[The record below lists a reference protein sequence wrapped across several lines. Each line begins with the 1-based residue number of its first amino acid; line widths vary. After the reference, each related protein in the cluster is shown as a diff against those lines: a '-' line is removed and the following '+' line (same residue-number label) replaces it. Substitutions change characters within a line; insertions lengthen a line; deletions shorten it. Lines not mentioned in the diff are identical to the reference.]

1 MNSDQFDMEG
11 GESSAGDMNRTK
23 EEEYDMYVKQDQEFQ
38 SEPKLIKTEEEH
50 LQTTIQD
57 YESKKREGLLPS
69 LDEKKDEQASPK
81 RQRRSSSHPHDS
93 WQNLHADTALKEE
106 SVEMIKSESRE
117 VTPLQPIDS
126 NIQLQRPTSGLV
138 SRHSNSSDTSTSS
151 TDSKGRPRESMYPE
165 IFGEMISTVLEH
177 EAYLFTASERIL
189 LGSFASMDYE
199 ARHLLARLIQRRNTW
214 HRVDKLRYD
223 FDVKDKTTAV
233 TSLCKPHPDILALQS
248 EIEEEEDGNITR
260 FCLSEQDMDEGFEE
274 PLNLLTLSELKELAK
289 NMNRSKGVTTK
300 ASIISSLL
308 TTKSQGT
315 LHGFG
320 DTNKSETR
328 SQAAVLREQLTA
340 IVGGCVKVCPNA
352 QSLIDRIALVYYR
365 GAEFSTS
372 ALTTAVLSKSRR
384 RAYPDYVWK
393 RSEKL
398 FASRKHLVEMQEALQ
413 LEKQMDQ
420 WIEWDGSRD
429 AIAKAMEAFEHVYAR
444 WKEAVREGESLAKDS
459 YDLGAYNRM
468 RFHPGWPL
476 TRVVYKGVYVL
487 GRSHKHEREAEVL
500 RSLLCQ
506 RVFRR
511 GRRGDWYDRL
521 ALITANYPPS
531 TTTNAIRKAKREAL
545 AISVQGIEDRDTHL
559 IYQDTLQ
566 RRITRLENQLN
577 LPFSEKHDFSYAK
590 LRKCEDRI
598 FRGVRLDQ
606 MMTEKKGIF
615 GSTVPIPG
623 QKERRS
629 MSRDPSAS
637 DEYSFKYR
645 APLRKVVKVERMEV
659 KEEAPEPVD
668 ANEGDSPT
676 NDSEESPTKSKY
688 SVERRDVRKDMHSVW
703 RGLDG
708 QPCRVEYLVL
718 QHYEK
723 QNFKGFHCEGGVLT
737 MLFALVMWDILF
749 MHVDGVFET
758 PYQRQPLDILED
770 SFAIVRG
777 PELRQRLV
785 EIENTGGLD
794 LIKQTDDRER
804 ERKTWAI
811 GCKWDLY
818 GQEDLLEIA
827 ECMGGKALSVV
838 CQMLA
843 EEWSHCTS
851 GMPDLVVW
859 RYSDKQVRFCEVKG
873 PGDKL
878 SDKQK
883 LWIDVL
889 LRAGLRVEVSKVE
902 EKKS

>member
-1 MNSDQFDMEG
+1 MNAMSPHKEDEDG
-11 GESSAGDMNRTK
+11 RASS
-23 EEEYDMYVKQDQEFQ
+23 
-38 SEPKLIKTEEEH
+38 
-50 LQTTIQD
+50 
-57 YESKKREGLLPS
+57 
-69 LDEKKDEQASPK
+69 K
-81 RQRRSSSHPHDS
+81 RQRRNSSHDDDLRQALHLGIDAIDS
-93 WQNLHADTALKEE
+93 GGMKAGTELKEE
-106 SVEMIKSESRE
+106 NLETMKSDSGEL
-117 VTPLQPIDS
+117 TPLQSIDS
-126 NIQLQRPTSGLV
+126 NIELQRPTNGLI
-138 SRHSNSSDTSTSS
+138 SRNSNSSDTSTSS

-177 EAYLFTASERIL
+177 EAYLFTTSERIL
-189 LGSFASMDYE
+189 LESFANMDYE

-223 FDVKDKTTAV
+223 FEVKDKAIAV
-233 TSLCKPHPDILALQS
+233 SSLCQPNKDILAIDQ
-248 EIEEEEDGNITR
+248 EDEDNDITR

-274 PLNLLTLSELKELAK
+274 PLNLLTLAELKELAK
-289 NMNRSKGVTTK
+289 NMNRLKGVTTK

-320 DTNKSETR
+320 DKNSNEVR
-328 SQAAVLREQLTA
+328 SQAAVLREQLAT
-340 IVGGCVKVCPNA
+340 IVGGCVKVCPKA
-352 QSLIDRIALVYYR
+352 QYLIDRIALVYYR
-365 GAEFSTS
+365 GAELGTS
-372 ALTTAVLSKSRR
+372 ALTTAVLSKSRK

-398 FASRKHLVEMQEALQ
+398 FASRRHLVEMQNALQ
-413 LEKQMDQ
+413 LELQMDQ

-429 AIAKAMEAFEHVYAR
+429 AIAKAMDAFELVYER
-444 WKEAVREGESLAKDS
+444 WKEAVCEGEALAKNS

-500 RSLLCQ
+500 RALLGQ

-521 ALITANYPPS
+521 ALITSNYPPS
-531 TTTNAIRKAKREAL
+531 TTPNAIRKAKREAL

-590 LRKCEDRI
+590 LRKCEERI
-598 FRGVRLDQ
+598 FRGVRLDK
-606 MMTEKKGIF
+606 MMEEKKGIF
-615 GSTVPIPG
+615 GSTIPIPG
-623 QKERRS
+623 EKERRS
-629 MSRDPSAS
+629 MSRDTSAS
-637 DEYSFKYR
+637 DQYSFKYR
-645 APLRKVVKVERMEV
+645 TPLRKVVKVERVELKAEEV
-659 KEEAPEPVD
+659 KQEDEND
-668 ANEGDSPT
+668 DGTPT
-676 NDSEESPTKSKY
+676 NDQEESPKSKY
-688 SVERRDVRKDMHSVW
+688 SIERRDVRKDMHSVW

-708 QPCRVEYLVL
+708 QPCRVENLVL

-777 PELRQRLV
+777 PALRERLV
-785 EIENTGGLD
+785 EIENTGGLNF
-794 LIKQTDDRER
+794 IKQTDDRER

-818 GQEDLLEIA
+818 TQEDLLEIA
-827 ECMGGKALSVV
+827 ECMGGKALSVI

-859 RYSDKQVRFCEVKG
+859 RYGDKQVRFCEVKG

-902 EKKS
+902 EQK

>member
-1 MNSDQFDMEG
+1 MEG
-11 GESSAGDMNRTK
+11 DERYTREHIQIREENNDMLHSEANRIK
-23 EEEYDMYVKQDQEFQ
+23 MEDEHSQAAIRD
-38 SEPKLIKTEEEH
+38 SEQRKRELPISLTEEEDGR
-50 LQTTIQD
+50 I
-57 YESKKREGLLPS
+57 
-69 LDEKKDEQASPK
+69 SPK
-81 RQRRSSSHPHDS
+81 QQRRSPSYADDS
-93 WQNLHADTALKEE
+93 RQNLQAGMPLKGENLE
-106 SVEMIKSESRE
+106 LIKSESRE

-126 NIQLQRPTSGLV
+126 NIQLQRPTGGLV
-138 SRHSNSSDTSTSS
+138 SRDSNSSDSSTSS

-165 IFGEMISTVLEH
+165 IFGEMITTVLEH

-189 LGSFASMDYE
+189 LESFASMDYE

-223 FDVKDKTTAV
+223 FDVKDKATAV
-233 TSLCKPHPDILALQS
+233 TSLCQPHSDILALQS
-248 EIEEEEDGNITR
+248 EIEEEGDGSITR

-274 PLNLLTLSELKELAK
+274 PLNLLTLAELKELAK
-289 NMNRSKGVTTK
+289 NMNRLKGVTNK

-320 DTNKSETR
+320 DSNPNEIR

-340 IVGGCVKVCPNA
+340 IVGGCVKVCPKA

-365 GAEFSTS
+365 GAELGTS
-372 ALTTAVLSKSRR
+372 ALTTAVLSKSRK

-398 FASRKHLVEMQEALQ
+398 FASRKHLVEMQQALQ
-413 LEKQMDQ
+413 LEIQMDQ

-429 AIAKAMEAFEHVYAR
+429 AIAKAMEAFEHVYER
-444 WKEAVREGESLAKDS
+444 WKEAVREGEALAKDS

-500 RSLLCQ
+500 RALLGQ

-531 TTTNAIRKAKREAL
+531 TTPNAIRKAKREAL

-598 FRGVRLDQ
+598 FRGVRLDK

-615 GSTVPIPG
+615 GSTMPIPG

-645 APLRKVVKVERMEV
+645 APLRKVVKVERMEA
-659 KEEAPEPVD
+659 KAEEPEQAEVD
-668 ANEGDSPT
+668 EGDTPT
-676 NDSEESPTKSKY
+676 KDQEESPKSKY

-777 PELRQRLV
+777 PALRQRLV

-818 GQEDLLEIA
+818 TQEDLLEIA

-859 RYSDKQVRFCEVKG
+859 RHADKQVRFCEVKG

-902 EKKS
+902 EKK